1 MPNHSTVVYE
11 STMSMSNSF
20 ECLSDMNERS
30 RSVNSSNDLSMSSIG
45 SPTAASSPKCKQRNP
60 VNPDLSMLRTLTINF
75 QSIKNKVPDL
85 HALIDSA
92 QPHVI
97 IGTETWLTKDMHSP
111 DFFPNEY
118 EVYRRDRP
126 NDPDGGVL
134 IAVNQTLTSSIVF
147 TGNNTEFVSIK
158 INLKHGKSAIICA
171 AYRPPNRTDDEY
183 TNSLINDI
191 TSVRSAH
198 KNADEVISTYPTSSG
213 LTDVLSPEQSLQG
226 LPISFVKCKMIY
238 H

>member
-1 MPNHSTVVYE
+1 M
-11 STMSMSNSF
+11 
-20 ECLSDMNERS
+20 
-30 RSVNSSNDLSMSSIG
+30 
-45 SPTAASSPKCKQRNP
+45 
-60 VNPDLSMLRTLTINF
+60 
-75 QSIKNKVPDL
+75 
-85 HALIDSA
+85 
-92 QPHVI
+92 
-97 IGTETWLTKDMHSP
+97 
-111 DFFPNEY
+111 
-118 EVYRRDRP
+118 YRRDRP
-126 NDPDGGVL
+126 NDPHGGVL

>member
-1 MPNHSTVVYE
+1 M
-11 STMSMSNSF
+11 
-20 ECLSDMNERS
+20 
-30 RSVNSSNDLSMSSIG
+30 
-45 SPTAASSPKCKQRNP
+45 
-60 VNPDLSMLRTLTINF
+60 TLTINF

-97 IGTETWLTKDMHSP
+97 IGTETWLTKEMHSSE
-111 DFFPNEY
+111 FFPNEY

-126 NDPDGGVL
+126 NDPHGGVL
-134 IAVNQTLTSSIVF
+134 IAVIVF

-191 TSVRSAH
+191 TRVRSAH
-198 KNADEVISTYPTSSG
+198 KNTFFLLGGVIYSN
-213 LTDVLSPEQSLQG
+213 
-226 LPISFVKCKMIY
+226 
-238 H
+238 

>member
-97 IGTETWLTKDMHSP
+97 IGTETWLTDLDLSFMFDRHSKEL
-111 DFFPNEY
+111 DI
-118 EVYRRDRP
+118 D
-126 NDPDGGVL
+126 
-134 IAVNQTLTSSIVF
+134 IVD
-147 TGNNTEFVSIK
+147 S
-158 INLKHGKSAIICA
+158 
-171 AYRPPNRTDDEY
+171 Y
-183 TNSLINDI
+183 T
-191 TSVRSAH
+191 TV
-198 KNADEVISTYPTSSG
+198 E
-213 LTDVLSPEQSLQG
+213 
-226 LPISFVKCKMIY
+226 
-238 H
+238 